1 MKKAREYSVSK
12 KTIKAFIIMAV
23 LLIPITI
30 VMVLA
35 GMQLTKNREKAQIE
49 MKMNALTKL
58 VANENEMLVAA
69 KERFDRNLSAYM
81 KMVTTSL
88 KAFVTEDGYTGP
100 RVLSDGFVAELRG
113 DGVALPEG
121 VPVSPA
127 ALSRSLIE
135 QSLESGRMRT
145 CSFVADGGGK
155 DAETDNGKARYSGTC
170 YLSFARIAENL
181 AYVDITSEDQFNEDI
196 DDYVVKNYTAVE
208 NENGG
213 FGGITLVIGEGDGSV
228 ELLRAYG
235 DTGGFDS
242 LAELGISPEQIQQR
256 SPILAVNG
264 TAYSCNYSTLQGKWD
279 DWEAPVMIQMLPIA
293 TIGMQSV
300 IQSMIVCYVMVLI
313 LFNMIVYVMSVQR
326 YVCENAITEEQAARY
341 NPRRLRLRMTNAG
354 AVGILAILLVSMI
367 VQGVGQLFNE
377 LRYGRDTLR
386 VFAKQLEQVDQDQNK
401 AIEAAEEQWY
411 VYFGEQMAAL
421 LAENPGLKTPGML
434 QNYCDILGIDFI
446 MLFDSQGNETLCNRD
461 YAGFTLDRGLGS
473 NSSDFRRLL
482 YGMPG
487 IVHEASTDSITGL
500 ERQMIGVKLPL
511 SSGDKQHGA
520 LIMAL
525 LPEQTKQID
534 GLYRDDG
541 NMGQYLMSGTRCFA
555 ANAATGDIL
564 YASEPGMIG
573 QTVEECGLSEKSLL
587 DGYMDFEVVNGTK
600 CFIVTAKYGDSIYYY
615 AIEFDRMFHNV
626 LLLGSASTLLFALAV
641 AVILIV
647 MFRGYNDEV
656 FAECAVVCLPGETA
670 EAVKRK
676 VEQIRHRIES
686 AGKKAGSG
694 GRKNGKL
701 RAFATK
707 LSQAIHWDTRLPED
721 KAGLVFKVSM
731 VILLLSWTGLLLS
744 KNMVYSKFD
753 SLAGFLLQGDWMRG
767 ANLFSF
773 CSILLVIA
781 YAYLINL
788 ISRGVLLMASGFLLG
803 KGQTLCRLLHSFIKY
818 FSLFVVL
825 YLALHYLGFPIGTV
839 VGSLSITTLAL
850 SLGAK
855 DLAADILAGLSIVF
869 ERTFKV
875 GDIVEINGNRG
886 TVQEIGVRSTKL
898 IVPVNNVLVISNHEI
913 RDVLNMTQDI
923 SLHTLELKVRL
934 SGPLSQLEDI
944 LNREL
949 PLIGKKNDR
958 IISLDYLGVS
968 SLGNGNGL
976 TSSPVVTLCVGA
988 YCQEADT
995 DDVTLFLNREMQML
1009 SEREGFTII

>member
-1 MKKAREYSVSK
+1 MKKAKEYSVPK
-12 KTIKAFIIMAV
+12 KTVKAFIIMAI
-23 LLIPITI
+23 LLVPITI

-69 KERFDRNLSAYM
+69 RERYDRNLSAYM
-81 KMVTTSL
+81 NMVSASL
-88 KAFVTEDGYTGP
+88 KALVTEDGYTGP

-113 DGVALPEG
+113 DEVVLPEG

-127 ALSRSLIE
+127 ELSRSLIE
-135 QSLESGRMRT
+135 RSLESGRMRT
-145 CSFVADGGGK
+145 GRFVAEDAGADSGG
-155 DAETDNGKARYSGTC
+155 TRLSGAC
-170 YLSFARIAENL
+170 YLSFSRIADDL
-181 AYVDITSEDQFNEDI
+181 VYVDMTSEDDFNEGI
-196 DDYVVKNYTAVE
+196 NAYVVKNYTAVE

-213 FGGITLVIGEGDGSV
+213 FGGITLVVGEGDGSV
-228 ELLRAYG
+228 ELLSMYG
-235 DTGGFDS
+235 DIGSVGS
-242 LAELGISPEQIQQR
+242 LSELGISPEQILQR
-256 SPILAVNG
+256 SAILAVNG

-279 DWEAPVMIQMLPIA
+279 GWEAPVMIQMLPIA
-293 TIGMQSV
+293 TIGMRSV

-313 LFNMIVYVMSVQR
+313 LVNMIVYVMSVQR
-326 YVCENAITEEQAARY
+326 YVWENAVTEEQVARY
-341 NPRRLRLRMTNAG
+341 NPRRLRVRMINAG
-354 AVGILAILLVSMI
+354 AVGILAILAVSMI

-401 AIEAAEEQWY
+401 AIEAAEERWY
-411 VYFGEQMAAL
+411 VYYGEQMAAL
-421 LAENPGLKTPGML
+421 LAGNPSLKTPGML

-511 SSGDKQHGA
+511 SSGDRQHGA
-520 LIMAL
+520 LIMAQ
-525 LPEQTKQID
+525 LPEQTKRIE

-541 NMGQYLMSGTRCFA
+541 SMGQYLMNGTRCFA
-555 ANAATGDIL
+555 ADAATGDIL
-564 YASEPGMIG
+564 YASDADMIG
-573 QTVEECGLSEKSLL
+573 QTIWECGLTEKSLQ

-600 CFIVTAKYGDSIYYY
+600 CFIVTAKYGGSIYYY

-626 LLLGSASTLLFALAV
+626 LLLGGASTLLFALAE
-641 AVILIV
+641 AVILLV
-647 MFRGYNDEV
+647 LFRGYTDEV
-656 FAECAVVCLPGETA
+656 FAEWAVVCLPGETA

-676 VEQIRHRIES
+676 VEQIRRRMES
-686 AGKKAGSG
+686 ARKATDSG
-694 GRKNGKL
+694 ERKNGKVRSL
-701 RAFATK
+701 AAK
-707 LSQAIHWDTRLPED
+707 LSQAIHWNTRLPED

-731 VILLLSWTGLLLS
+731 IILLLSWTSLLLS

-781 YAYLINL
+781 YAYLINV

-825 YLALHYLGFPIGTV
+825 YLILHYLGFPIGTV

-923 SLHTLELKVRL
+923 SLHTLELKVQL
-934 SGPLSQLEDI
+934 PGPLTQLEDI
-944 LNREL
+944 LKREL

-968 SLGNGNGL
+968 SLGNGVNS
-976 TSSPVVTLCVGA
+976 TCSPVVTLCVGA
-988 YCQEADT
+988 YCQEADA
-995 DDVTLFLNREMQML
+995 DEVTLFLNREMQML
-1009 SEREGFTII
+1009 SEREGFVII

>member
-1 MKKAREYSVSK
+1 MKKAKEYSVPK
-12 KTIKAFIIMAV
+12 KTIKAFIIMTI
-23 LLIPITI
+23 LLIPITV

-35 GMQLTKNREKAQIE
+35 GMQLTKNREQAQIE

-69 KERFDRNLSAYM
+69 KERYDSNLSAYM

-88 KAFVTEDGYTGP
+88 KALVTEDGYTGP
-100 RVLSDGFVAELRG
+100 WILSDGFVVELRG
-113 DGVALPEG
+113 DDVVLPEG
-121 VPVSPA
+121 VPVSRD

-135 QSLESGRMRT
+135 ESLESGKMRT
-145 CSFVADGGGK
+145 GRFVADGGGA
-155 DAETDNGKARYSGTC
+155 DAGTDGGKARLSGA
-170 YLSFARIAENL
+170 YFLSFARIADDL
-181 AYVDITSEDQFNEDI
+181 VYVDLTSEDQFNEDI

-213 FGGITLVIGEGDGSV
+213 FGGITLVVGEGDGSV

-235 DTGGFDS
+235 DTGGLDS
-242 LAELGISPEQIQQR
+242 LADLGISPEQILQR
-256 SPILAVNG
+256 STILAVNG
-264 TAYSCNYSTLQGKWD
+264 TPYSCNYSTLQGKWD

-326 YVCENAITEEQAARY
+326 YVWENVITEEQEARY
-341 NPRRLRLRMTNAG
+341 NPRRLRLRMINAG
-354 AVGILAILLVSMI
+354 AVGILAILVVSMI
-367 VQGVGQLFNE
+367 VLGVGQLFNE

-386 VFAKQLEQVDQDQNK
+386 VFSKVLEQVDQDQHK
-401 AIEAAEEQWY
+401 AIEAAEEEWY
-411 VYFGEQMAAL
+411 VYYGEQMAAL
-421 LAENPGLKTPGML
+421 LAENPSLKTPGML

-511 SSGDKQHGA
+511 SSGDKRHGA

-525 LPEQTKQID
+525 LPEQTKQIA
-534 GLYRDDG
+534 GLHRDDG
-541 NMGQYLMSGTRCFA
+541 NMGQYLMSGTHCFA

-564 YASEPGMIG
+564 YASDAGMVG
-573 QTVEECGLSEKSLL
+573 QTVGECGLSEKSLQ

-615 AIEFDRMFHNV
+615 AIEFDQMFHNV
-626 LLLGSASTLLFALAV
+626 VLLGGASTLLFALAV
-641 AVILIV
+641 AAILIV
-647 MFRGYNDEV
+647 LFRGYTDEV
-656 FAECAVVCLPGETA
+656 FAEWAVVSLPGEAA

-676 VEQIRHRIES
+676 VEQMRRRIES
-686 AGKKAGSG
+686 AGKKADSG
-694 GRKNGKL
+694 GRKNDKL
-701 RAFATK
+701 RALSAK
-707 LSQAIHWDTRLPED
+707 LAQTIHWDTRLPEE
-721 KAGLVFKVSM
+721 KAGLVFKVSII
-731 VILLLSWTGLLLS
+731 ILLIAWTSLLLS

-773 CSILLVIA
+773 CSILLVVA
-781 YAYLINL
+781 YAYLINV
-788 ISRGVLLMASGFLLG
+788 ISRTILLMTTGFLLG

-923 SLHTLELKVRL
+923 SLHTLELRVLL

-944 LNREL
+944 LDREL
-949 PLIGKKNDR
+949 PLIKQKNDR

-968 SLGNGNGL
+968 SLGNKD
-976 TSSPVVTLCVGA
+976 SSTHTPVVTLRVGA
-988 YCQEADT
+988 YCQEADS

-1009 SEREGFTII
+1009 SEREGFAII